1 MHFYSS
7 TMYLQ
12 MISSAFLLPD
22 NQVYIFPAFYL
33 SPTPQGRNVYLP
45 PQNFVLII
53 YLSRAYLFSLKI
65 SINWKLFIF
74 FLLANLSITLS
85 TQSETLVKA
94 VLVLRVLSEDEVI
107 LHPFQLAVFDFQR
120 LYYPVQ

>member
-1 MHFYSS
+1 
-7 TMYLQ
+7 MYLQ

-33 SPTPQGRNVYLP
+33 SPPSRQECVSSTTKFRINNLFVSSIFILSKDFNQLEIVY
-45 PQNFVLII
+45 
-53 YLSRAYLFSLKI
+53 
-65 SINWKLFIF
+65 F

-107 LHPFQLAVFDFQR
+107 LHPFQPAVFDFQR

>member
-1 MHFYSS
+1 
-7 TMYLQ
+7 MYG
-12 MISSAFLLPD
+12 IS
-22 NQVYIFPAFYL
+22 NRYISDTILALFFQAFYL
-33 SPTPQGRNVYLP
+33 SPTPQGRNVHLP

-53 YLSRAYLFSLKI
+53 YLSRAYLCPLKI
-65 SINWKLFIF
+65 SINWVLFIF

-107 LHPFQLAVFDFQR
+107 LHPFQPAVFDFQR

>member
-1 MHFYSS
+1 
-7 TMYLQ
+7 MYLQ
-12 MISSAFLLPD
+12 MIPSAFLLSD
-22 NQVYIFPAFYL
+22 NQVYIFQAFYL
-33 SPTPQGRNVYLP
+33 SLTPQGRNVHLP

-53 YLSRAYLFSLKI
+53 YLSRAYLYPLKI
-65 SINWKLFIF
+65 SINWVLFIF

-107 LHPFQLAVFDFQR
+107 LHPFQPAVFDFQR